1 MATEILRMPLHV
13 CDRAGQCP
21 STQARDAVA
30 LGFEHSSGSLSKS
43 CGPLSETHHFFFL
56 TFAILVDE
64 TMMDY
69 FIAYALACQT
79 SFSKHTIGILIN
91 CSDDER
97 FYPPYIVTTPH
108 QRASSICH

>member
-13 CDRAGQCP
+13 HDRAGQCP

-56 TFAILVDE
+56 TFAILADE

-69 FIAYALACQT
+69 FVAVTSVPDFFFQT
-79 SFSKHTIGILIN
+79 HNRNIN
-91 CSDDER
+91 
-97 FYPPYIVTTPH
+97 
-108 QRASSICH
+108 